1 MSFQNAQTFN
11 LCGWKLETCVQS
23 RLVNWEVCFSFCLL
37 PFNDAWFYWSV
48 IRSIPMSLS
57 PEKEVVVVV
66 FGDTVGEAG
75 EVSETGD
82 VKPWSGGDLQHAAPR
97 LVAQQLDLGGV
108 EKVGVVVPRQVVVG
122 AVGLL
127 VQGQH
132 FGKDYDL
139 SQFGTARFCLRSPVV
154 GQLTRQAP
162 TRTDCCQD
170 KRQDNPHDPAGR
182 GDDETVWEG
191 RDAAEV
197 SQWRAHR
204 KLCWALYCVHISSAS
219 PQMTSVRCFG
229 VLFCVPCSLLHTHD
243 ACNHWSDLSHNKHP
257 LQKKQGCAPIPD
269 REVTNKSVNSFL
281 TAYKIITNTGWHSG
295 WQKKKKKHKKVLAA
309 NKTINNYV

>member
-1 MSFQNAQTFN
+1 MLSESQTFN
-11 LCGWKLETCVQS
+11 LCGWKLETSVQS

-48 IRSIPMSLS
+48 IRSILMSLS

-191 RDAAEV
+191 RNAAEG

-204 KLCWALYCVHISSAS
+204 KLCWALHCVHISSAS
-219 PQMTSVRCFG
+219 LQMTSVRCFD
-229 VLFCVPCSLLHTHD
+229 VLFCVPCCTRTMLAITGQTFRTISIPCRRNRAAHRHQIERSRIKASTHFWLRIKSL
-243 ACNHWSDLSHNKHP
+243 
-257 LQKKQGCAPIPD
+257 QI
-269 REVTNKSVNSFL
+269 L
-281 TAYKIITNTGWHSG
+281 TGI
-295 WQKKKKKHKKVLAA
+295 QDDKKKEHKKVLAA